1 LKQKQ
6 IVFDFEHSVV
16 LFLKQKHALFCLEM
30 GKHANSTDS
39 QVLARIQEQGPGWV
53 FTPSAFHDLG
63 SRAGVALALSRHRAA
78 ETIRQLA
85 RGLYDYPIRDPQL
98 GLLSPTTEAIA
109 AALRGR
115 DAIRLQPSGAYAANL
130 LGLSE
135 QVPMKLIFLT
145 DGPNR
150 IVRLGRQVIQ
160 LRHTTP
166 RNMATAERISGLVIH
181 ALRHIGQ
188 AQVTDAIID
197 ALRTRLSDSDKSQL
211 LQDSAYA
218 PRWMSPMIQRIAK
231 SSVTT

>member
-1 LKQKQ
+1 
-6 IVFDFEHSVV
+6 
-16 LFLKQKHALFCLEM
+16 
-30 GKHANSTDS
+30 
-39 QVLARIQEQGPGWV
+39 
-53 FTPSAFHDLG
+53 
-63 SRAGVALALSRHRAA
+63 
-78 ETIRQLA
+78 
-85 RGLYDYPIRDPQL
+85 
-98 GLLSPTTEAIA
+98 
-109 AALRGR
+109 
-115 DAIRLQPSGAYAANL
+115 
-130 LGLSE
+130 
-135 QVPMKLIFLT
+135 MKLIFLT
-145 DGPNR
+145 DGPDR